1 MSRPQDSILR
11 ACGDVSHNRHTED
24 QTELYSPRMRRCF
37 FPSTLKKG
45 FVQVF
50 SAHAEMF
57 LSSISRWIFPESILR
72 ACGDVSVPDIVDR
85 ASFRYSPRM
94 RRCFSYRSSCC
105 FLGFVFSA
113 HAEMF
118 LMAFFVS
125 AVIIRILRACGD
137 VSAYM
142 TSYDF
147 RFWYS
152 LRMRR
157 CFRFLFI
164 ILSLMNVF
172 SAHAEMFLHG
182 FRILYFSVSI
192 LRACGDVSYGNLHD
206 VVTGKYSPRM

>member
-1 MSRPQDSILR
+1 
-11 ACGDVSHNRHTED
+11 
-24 QTELYSPRMRRCF
+24 MRRCF
-37 FPSTLKKG
+37 LDKEIRFARRS
-45 FVQVF
+45 VF

-57 LSSISRWIFPESILR
+57 LLILLLRLDKLRILR